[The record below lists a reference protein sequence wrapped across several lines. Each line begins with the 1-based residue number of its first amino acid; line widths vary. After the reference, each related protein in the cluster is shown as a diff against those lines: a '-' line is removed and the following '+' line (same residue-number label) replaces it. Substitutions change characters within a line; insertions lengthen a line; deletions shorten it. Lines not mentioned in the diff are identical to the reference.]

1 MEKPTWLEVSLVV
14 DGELV
19 EAISDVLSRYT
30 LNGIVIE
37 NLSLPTKDAA
47 SSGKVRVFGYLAVD
61 DKLEERKQKLEE
73 SLWYLSRI
81 QPLPEPEYR
90 FSEEQDWSEAWKK
103 HYKPVPIGKKLEIIP
118 AWFEPI
124 SDDRISIKI
133 EPGMA
138 FGTGTHPTTQLC
150 LHLIEVAFTGDYPT
164 SFSAELRRK
173 LDGIRQNPDSTIIDM
188 GCGSGILSI
197 AALLLGAKRA
207 VGVDIDPGAIK
218 SATENARLNN
228 VLPQFDLGIGSVEE
242 IKQGKFSIQKS
253 DFVIVNILAKIII
266 QLFEDGLGD
275 LLTDEGVMV
284 LSGIL
289 ESQLDDIQTAIKKQ
303 GLNLAEKCYQG
314 DWLAICV
321 TRK

>member
-14 DGELV
+14 DGELA
-19 EAISDVLSRYT
+19 EAISEVMSRYT

-37 NLSLPTKDAA
+37 NLSLPTEDAA
-47 SSGKVRVFGYLAVD
+47 SLGKVRVFGYLAVD

-81 QPLPEPEYR
+81 QSLPKPEYR

-118 AWFEPI
+118 AWLEPT
-124 SDDRISIKI
+124 SDEKISIKI

-150 LHLIEVAFTGDYPT
+150 LQLIEEVFTGNYPA
-164 SFSAELRRK
+164 SFSTELQKK
-173 LDGIRQNPDSTIIDM
+173 LEGIQQNPDLTLIDV

-197 AALLLGAKRA
+197 AALLLGARHA

-218 SATENARLNN
+218 SATENAKLNN
-228 VLPQFDLGIGSVEE
+228 VLPQFELGIGSVEE

-253 DFVIVNILAKIII
+253 NFVTVNILAKIII
-266 QLFEDGLGD
+266 QLFEIGLGD

-289 ESQLDDIQTAIKKQ
+289 ESQLDDIQTAIKKH
-303 GLNLAEKCYQG
+303 GLHIAGKCYQR

-321 TRK
+321 TH